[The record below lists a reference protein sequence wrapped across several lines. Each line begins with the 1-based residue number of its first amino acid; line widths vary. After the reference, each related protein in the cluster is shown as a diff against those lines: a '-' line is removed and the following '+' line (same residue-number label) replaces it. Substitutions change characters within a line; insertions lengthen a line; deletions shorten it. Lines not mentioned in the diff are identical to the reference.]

1 SNPCAAGTRSSTG
14 HGRSRRPATTS
25 PRICASRDGRCPK
38 RGRASGGCR
47 WAVCRRRSK
56 TPVSNAPWP
65 CATSAR
71 ACASAS
77 GSPTPSTAFSRSRR
91 GSGPSTSVEVD
102 AAETGRLEF
111 GEFEGHG
118 HGLNLL
124 GPGEGATEQLLDL
137 GHPGPHGVTMDA
149 EFGGDPLTG
158 SPGAYDRLQSR
169 PQRLSAPGPDQL
181 AEEAVDEALGHRGIA
196 R

>member
-1 SNPCAAGTRSSTG
+1 E
-14 HGRSRRPATTS
+14 
-25 PRICASRDGRCPK
+25 
-38 RGRASGGCR
+38 
-47 WAVCRRRSK
+47 
-56 TPVSNAPWP
+56 PWP

-77 GSPTPSTAFSRSRR
+77 GSPRPSTAFSRSRR

-124 GPGEGATEQLLDL
+124 GSGEVATEQLLDL
-137 GHPGPHGVTMDA
+137 GHPGPHGVPVDA
-149 EFGGDPLTG
+149 AFGGDPLTG
-158 SPGAYDRLQSR
+158 FPGAAERLRSR
-169 PQRLSAPGPDQL
+169 VQFLTAPGPDQL
-181 AEEAVDEALGHRGIA
+181 AEEAVDEALGLRGID